1 MEKKEKK
8 SDEQLQTVQTV
19 QTENVQSSSY
29 SMTPKGKEAFMKIIE
44 NKPFNAVINIMP
56 LVEKETLT
64 EEEANILINF
74 LGGYPF
80 AEVHSFFN
88 DLQENIVLNDKK

>member
-8 SDEQLQTVQTV
+8 SDEQLQAVK
-19 QTENVQSSSY
+19 TENVQSNSY

-80 AEVHSFFN
+80 AEVHTFFN

>member
-8 SDEQLQTVQTV
+8 SEEQPQTVK
-19 QTENVQSSSY
+19 TENVQNSY

-44 NKPFNAVINIMP
+44 NKPFNAVISIMP

-64 EEEANILINF
+64 EEEANMIINF

-80 AEVHSFFN
+80 AEVHSFFS
-88 DLQENIVLNDKK
+88 DLQENIVLNVKE

>member
-8 SDEQLQTVQTV
+8 SEEQPQTVN
-19 QTENVQSSSY
+19 TENVQSDSY

-44 NKPFNAVINIMP
+44 NKPFNTVINIIP
-56 LVEKETLT
+56 LLEKETLT
-64 EEEANILINF
+64 VEEANIIINF

-80 AEVHSFFN
+80 VEVHSFFS
-88 DLQENIVLNDKK
+88 DLQENIVLNAKE

>member
-8 SDEQLQTVQTV
+8 SEEQSQTVN
-19 QTENVQSSSY
+19 TENIQSSSY

-44 NKPFNAVINIMP
+44 NKPFNTVINIIP

-64 EEEANILINF
+64 EEEANMIINF

-80 AEVHSFFN
+80 AEVHSFFS
-88 DLQENIVLNDKK
+88 DLQENIVLNVKE

>member
-8 SDEQLQTVQTV
+8 SDEQSQTVK
-19 QTENVQSSSY
+19 TENVQSNSY

-80 AEVHSFFN
+80 AEVHTFFS